1 LVPGR
6 GVAGVAP
13 RPHFSGV
20 QFHWH
25 GGNAFRREGVRMSS
39 SGGIRLYKKSDALK
53 ALPTLRR
60 LFLEQAYPLL
70 GERREKWVNHVDL
83 GTGPLVPV
91 LVHWTHDL
99 GIKFRKD
106 ITLEMIVAAYQPWMS
121 IWTQAE
127 YPFLK
132 EDMLR
137 ISYGTNLFPELEKTL
152 GAMDDVMDRMLR
164 EKT

>member
-1 LVPGR
+1 
-6 GVAGVAP
+6 
-13 RPHFSGV
+13 
-20 QFHWH
+20 
-25 GGNAFRREGVRMSS
+25 
-39 SGGIRLYKKSDALK
+39 
-53 ALPTLRR
+53 
-60 LFLEQAYPLL
+60 
-70 GERREKWVNHVDL
+70 
-83 GTGPLVPV
+83 
-91 LVHWTHDL
+91 
-99 GIKFRKD
+99 
-106 ITLEMIVAAYQPWMS
+106 LEMIVAAYQPWMS